1 MILPKL
7 IIRIILVGALIEF
20 SMLAVL
26 AQDLEKLA
34 SANNDFAFK
43 LLIEIAKEQS
53 HENIFIS
60 SFSVSTALQMV
71 ANGAE
76 GETKTEIQNV
86 LKTGSLSPDK
96 LNAASKKLIDSL
108 DSQPAAILNLANA
121 IWYQNGFELKSDFV
135 AVNKDFFHAKLA
147 GVDFNKPKSAD
158 IINDWAD
165 TKTHGKIKG
174 IVSFPF
180 TPLPQVILANAIY
193 FKGRWAEPFDKDQT
207 KSRPFYLSN
216 NESKQT
222 SMMMQHRHFSYQE
235 TDGFQAVRLPYSG
248 KNLNMILFL
257 PKTNSSP
264 RQLLAD
270 LSAVSWQDDISS
282 QFEGRE
288 GTLAFPKFKLEYG
301 VRLNNPLEAMGIKKA
316 FSTEAD
322 FSAMSDKP
330 LYISEAKQKSFIEVN
345 EEGTEA
351 AAVTGFGFTVL
362 GAIHDPPKPFEMI
375 VDRPFFFLI
384 TDERTHSILFMGII
398 CDPVN

>member
-1 MILPKL
+1 MI
-7 IIRIILVGALIEF
+7 GF
-20 SMLAVL
+20 STLAVL
-26 AQDLEKLA
+26 AQDSEKLT

-43 LLIEIAKEQS
+43 LLKQIAREQP

-60 SFSVSTALQMV
+60 PFSVSTALQMV
-71 ANGAE
+71 ANGAA

-96 LNAASKKLIDSL
+96 LNTAAKNLINSL
-108 DSQPAAILNLANA
+108 DSQPNVILNLANA
-121 IWYQNGFELKSDFV
+121 IWYQNEFQLKPDFV
-135 AVNKDFFHAKLA
+135 AANKNFFHAKLA

-158 IINDWAD
+158 IINDWAG
-165 TKTHGKIKG
+165 TKTHGKIKE

-180 TPLPQVILANAIY
+180 SPAIRVILANAIY
-193 FKGRWAEPFDKDQT
+193 FKGRWAEPFDKGQT

-235 TDGFQAVRLPYSG
+235 TKGFQAVRLAYSG
-248 KNLNMILFL
+248 KNLSMILFL

-288 GTLAFPKFKLEYG
+288 GALVFPKFKLEYG
-301 VRLNNPLEAMGIKKA
+301 VRLNNPLKALGIKKA

-330 LYISEAKQKSFIEVN
+330 LHVSEAKQKSYIEVN

-351 AAVTGFGFTVL
+351 AAVTGFGFTLL

-375 VDRPFFFLI
+375 VNHPFLFI
-384 TDERTHSILFMGII
+384 IADEHTQSILFMGIVN
-398 CDPVN
+398 DPIN